1 MKKFSLTTAI
11 NQLELGKK
19 TTCNKITNENS
30 IPFFAKSTDIINI
43 FLPRLTI
50 IGDSR
55 EQDNWIEKACKYYG
69 INYVKAKKDKKLKTE
84 NLKEG
89 DYSFIVDFDNT
100 EYNYIGKVSYERK
113 GSPSELYNN
122 CIKGR
127 KRVKR
132 EFDRFQTKQYEKVVL
147 LIEFGEKLTDLIN
160 VEFSYW
166 NSFGRKETKTT
177 GKTVYSTIMSWKQPN
192 NNDFDIIQSNS
203 HNNLF
208 WYMIQDMF
216 YYFRQDIRL
225 ECLSKNLIKGELFE
239 V

>member
-1 MKKFSLTTAI
+1 MKKFALTTAI

-19 TTCNKITNENS
+19 TTCNKIINESS
-30 IPFFAKSTDIINI
+30 IPFFAKSTDIFNI

-50 IGDSR
+50 VGDSR
-55 EQDNWIEKACKYYG
+55 EQNNWIEKACKYYG

-89 DYSFIVDFDNT
+89 DYSFIVNFDNT

-127 KRVKR
+127 ERVKR

-166 NSFGRKETKTT
+166 NSFGKKEIKTT

-203 HNNLF
+203 HNDLF
-208 WYMIQDMF
+208 WYMVQDMF

-225 ECLSKNLIKGELFE
+225 ECLSKNLINGELFE